1 MTWARKFQG
10 NLFGGRTIR
19 GFVFL
24 LAALSVASCGGL
36 KLQDFENAEPEL
48 KLEDYFVGRMKA
60 WGQFQDR
67 FDRVRRRFTVD
78 IEGTW
83 DGETLTLKEDFVYND
98 GETEQRIWTL
108 RKTGPDEWEGT
119 AAGVVGVAKGKVVGN
134 ALNWTYLFDLP
145 VGDSTLRV
153 KFDDWLW
160 LQDDRVM
167 INRAYVS
174 KFGLKVGE
182 ALIFFHKEPLQE
194 STSIDGGAEPDA
206 EDDFGPTEQ
215 FLDVR
220 TAASGGRF

>member
-1 MTWARKFQG
+1 MTRACMLGVRSCWAR
-10 NLFGGRTIR
+10 TTR
-19 GFVFL
+19 GIVFL

-36 KLQDFENAEPEL
+36 KLQDFENTEPEL

-67 FDRVRRRFTVD
+67 FDKVRRRFTVD

-119 AAGVVGVAKGKVVGN
+119 APGVVGVAKGKVVGN

-160 LQDDRVM
+160 LQDERVM

-182 ALIFFHKEPLQE
+182 ALIFFHKEPAQRSE
-194 STSIDGGAEPDA
+194 SLDRRPEETA
-206 EDDFGPTEQ
+206 EDEFAAGPH
-215 FLDVR
+215 LMDIK
-220 TAASGGRF
+220 TAANSGRY